1 MFVQESVDFN
11 NIKEK
16 LIQLSRTLEV
26 NSKLNLLD
34 QHLWSENFL
43 SELLSL
49 VYDHSF
55 RNLNENSSNFPG
67 GDLVD
72 NDSRI
77 VVQVSTNTSKR
88 KIDSTVEK
96 ISQNPSFLDYEIWF
110 VALVT
115 DKPRKINEKVRY
127 INLKTLLKDIQ
138 NLPLSKISEISVLCD
153 RTLRISTFKN
163 KKLSDITRI
172 INILSTMQMTAKYDV
187 NPHAFK
193 IQDKIVYNKLE
204 DLQDYINEYL
214 VYEGKIQSI
223 YDEYDREGIN
233 KSLFVLN
240 YINSK
245 FLRVKNDKI
254 LPKDLFFK
262 LMDELKEEVI
272 SSDDYKN
279 QTIEGLEFCLSILL
293 VDAFVKCR
301 IFDRP
306 K

>member
-153 RTLRISTFKN
+153 RTLRVSTFKN

>member
-11 NIKEK
+11 NIKDK
-16 LIQLSRTLEV
+16 LIQLSCTLKV

-49 VYDHSF
+49 VYNHSF

-77 VVQVSTNTSKR
+77 VVQVSTNTSKK

-96 ISQNPSFLDYEIWF
+96 ISQNSIFLDYEIWF

-115 DKPRKINEKVRY
+115 EKPRKINEKVRY
-127 INLKTLLKDIQ
+127 INLNTLLKDIQ
-138 NLPLSKISEISVLCD
+138 NLPLSKINEISVMCD
-153 RTLRISTFKN
+153 RSLKISTFKN

-172 INILSTMQMTAKYDV
+172 INILSTMQMTTEYDV
-187 NPHAFK
+187 NLQAFK
-193 IQDKIVYNKLE
+193 IQNKIVYNKLE
-204 DLQDYINEYL
+204 DLQDYINDYL
-214 VYEGKIQSI
+214 VYERKIQSI
-223 YDEYDREGIN
+223 YDEYDREGRN

-254 LPKDLFFK
+254 LAKDLFFK

-279 QTIEGLEFCLSILL
+279 QTIEDLEFCLSILL
-293 VDAFVKCR
+293 VDAFAKCR

>member
-1 MFVQESVDFN
+1 
-11 NIKEK
+11 
-16 LIQLSRTLEV
+16 
-26 NSKLNLLD
+26 
-34 QHLWSENFL
+34 
-43 SELLSL
+43 
-49 VYDHSF
+49 
-55 RNLNENSSNFPG
+55 
-67 GDLVD
+67 
-72 NDSRI
+72 
-77 VVQVSTNTSKR
+77 
-88 KIDSTVEK
+88 
-96 ISQNPSFLDYEIWF
+96 
-110 VALVT
+110 
-115 DKPRKINEKVRY
+115 
-127 INLKTLLKDIQ
+127 
-138 NLPLSKISEISVLCD
+138 
-153 RTLRISTFKN
+153 
-163 KKLSDITRI
+163 
-172 INILSTMQMTAKYDV
+172 MQMTTEYDV
-187 NPHAFK
+187 NLQAFK

-204 DLQDYINEYL
+204 DLQDYINDYL

-223 YDEYDREGIN
+223 YDEYDREGRN

-254 LPKDLFFK
+254 LAKDLFFK